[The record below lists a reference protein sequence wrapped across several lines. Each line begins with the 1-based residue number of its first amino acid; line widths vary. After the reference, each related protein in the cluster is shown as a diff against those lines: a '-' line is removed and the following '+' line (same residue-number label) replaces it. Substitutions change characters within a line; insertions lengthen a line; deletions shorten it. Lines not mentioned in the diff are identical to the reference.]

1 MEKISFNVGK
11 EFCDECSLAV
21 RRFIGH
27 MKGVESIDVESGHI
41 MVEYNSSQITEDELS
56 RITRDS
62 IEKLGYKLLE

>member
-27 MKGVESIDVESGHI
+27 MEGVDSIDVEREGKLPS
-41 MVEYNSSQITEDELS
+41 VLTSQ
-56 RITRDS
+56 
-62 IEKLGYKLLE
+62 KLMWKNLRR